1 MLCASLQNC
10 WQSIWNH
17 RGWHLFSLKI
27 EEEGVEND
35 KKSAPFSLH
44 SHVTL
49 LHSFFPKSLIHFKQ
63 GGERVKD
70 KTFCATLLFWAKMVR
85 FIHACNMRIITIKC
99 RMGVVPYVLK
109 SWFMLIL
116 QIPNHVQDTMKCY
129 FKSCIIFLIFLFSL
143 KWTFPSMNLYAEGIC
158 HLQINMS

>member
-1 MLCASLQNC
+1 MKTKISYELHYKIADKPFLTTELAPLFTENWGMVLRMIKNQPPLSLN
-10 WQSIWNH
+10 
-17 RGWHLFSLKI
+17 
-27 EEEGVEND
+27 
-35 KKSAPFSLH
+35 

-116 QIPNHVQDTMKCY
+116 QIPIHVQDA
-129 FKSCIIFLIFLFSL
+129 
-143 KWTFPSMNLYAEGIC
+143 WTKDCL
-158 HLQINMS
+158 